1 MKTTKLQQNSSELEL
16 RIKEKTGLNKTRVFL
31 IVAMVIGVIKLGRV
45 NLRKL
50 APLINPLRSRKT
62 NYRRLNKFFQF
73 FTFDIL
79 TLSRL
84 MASFLPD
91 GKWVLTMDR
100 TNWKFGKV
108 HINILMLGVA
118 YKGIAIPLIWYL
130 LREKTKSG
138 NSSYRDKIR
147 IMKKFIDIFGVDRI
161 EILTAD
167 REFIGKVWFKWLK
180 KRKVPFAIRIMNNVT
195 VKVGRGE
202 IRIDSLFRN
211 LKLGEHTFYR
221 TKKTVY
227 GYKLSIIAVKMKDEY
242 LIVATNMKQ
251 ELALGYYKKRWEIET
266 LFSALKMRGLNLE
279 ETHMCDRKKIHT
291 LVGILAIA
299 FVWCHIIGEWLNK
312 ITPIKTL
319 KHGRYAQSLFLY
331 GLEFIS
337 DVFLNYEF
345 RNKDL
350 LLVFQK
356 IDSRLIKIGD
366 Y

>member
-1 MKTTKLQQNSSELEL
+1 MKTTKLQQNSSKLEL

-45 NLRKL
+45 NLKKL
-50 APLINPLRSRKT
+50 APLINPLRSRRT

-73 FTFDIL
+73 FTFDIV

-91 GKWVLTMDR
+91 NKWVLTMDR

-108 HINILMLGVA
+108 HINILMLGVT

-130 LREKTKSG
+130 LKKKTKNG
-138 NSSYRDKIR
+138 NSSCRDKIR
-147 IMKKFIDIFGVDRI
+147 IMKKFIDIFGVNRI
-161 EILTAD
+161 KVLTAD
-167 REFIGKVWFKWLK
+167 REFVGRIWFKWLK
-180 KRKVPFAIRIMNNVT
+180 KKNVPFNIRIMNNLT
-195 VKVGRGE
+195 VKIGRGE
-202 IRIDSLFRN
+202 VRIDSLFRN

-227 GYKLSIIAVKMKDEY
+227 GYKLSIIAMRMKDEY
-242 LIVATNMKQ
+242 LIIATNIKQ
-251 ELALGYYKKRWEIET
+251 ELALEYYKKRWEIET
-266 LFSALKMRGLNLE
+266 FFSALKTRGFNLE
-279 ETHMCDRKKIHT
+279 ETHMFDRKKIHT
-291 LVGILAIA
+291 LIGILAIA
-299 FVWCHIIGEWLNK
+299 FVWCHIIGEWLNEK
-312 ITPIKTL
+312 IPIKTL
-319 KHGRYAQSLFLY
+319 KHGRFAQSLFLY

-345 RNKDL
+345 RNRNL
-350 LLVFQK
+350 SLVFQK